1 MTDNDKTLKAIAKTL
16 EAIKDEMV
24 KQTAIWKQI
33 NDKTHSWNI
42 PNPDGFD
49 DDIDE
54 DEEDDHN
61 DDDIDEDEEDD
72 HNDDDLPEMGD
83 TTEET
88 N

>member
-1 MTDNDKTLKAIAKTL
+1 MTDNDKTLKAIAKSL

-49 DDIDE
+49 DDE
-54 DEEDDHN
+54 
-61 DDDIDEDEEDD
+61 DIDEDEEDD
-72 HNDDDLPEMGD
+72 HNDDEPEMGD

>member
-1 MTDNDKTLKAIAKTL
+1 MTDNDKTLKAIAKAL

-49 DDIDE
+49 DDE
-54 DEEDDHN
+54 
-61 DDDIDEDEEDD
+61 DIDEDAEPF
-72 HNDDDLPEMGD
+72 DDDEPEMGD
-83 TTEET
+83 TTEECDK
-88 N
+88 

>member
-1 MTDNDKTLKAIAKTL
+1 MTDNDKTLKTIAAAL
-16 EAIKDEMV
+16 NQIKDEMV

-49 DDIDE
+49 DD
-54 DEEDDHN
+54 
-61 DDDIDEDEEDD
+61 DIDEDEAEPFDD
-72 HNDDDLPEMGD
+72 EPEMGD

>member
-1 MTDNDKTLKAIAKTL
+1 MTDNDKTLKAIAKSL

-42 PNPDGFD
+42 PNPDGC

-54 DEEDDHN
+54 DEAEPF
-61 DDDIDEDEEDD
+61 DDDE
-72 HNDDDLPEMGD
+72 PEMGD